1 MGSIQNQ
8 GIGVSGITVRPCHT
22 REEFDIC
29 VALQQTVWGNDITVP
44 SPIFVV
50 ALETGGQVLGAFN
63 GSGRMVGFTLALA
76 GIHDG
81 KPFLHSHMAAVLPE
95 LQNQKIGRMLKLAQ
109 REEAL
114 ARGIR
119 LIEWTFD
126 PLELRNAHFNIV
138 RLGAV
143 MERFIPNCYGVTQS
157 PLHAGLPTDRLVA
170 DWRLDSERV
179 QKILNGESAISTAG
193 AVRIS
198 VPSDIGEWKSKDQT
212 RAIKVQAEIREQFL
226 RWFSQRY
233 AVTGLERA
241 GAVTNY
247 VLDPSSALPAGS
259 HGKD

>member
-1 MGSIQNQ
+1 
-8 GIGVSGITVRPCHT
+8 VRPCAGL
-22 REEFDIC
+22 EEFDTC

-44 SPIFVV
+44 APIFVV
-50 ALETGGQVLGAFN
+50 ALETGGQVLGAFD
-63 GSGRMVGFTLALA
+63 GAGRMVGFTLALA
-76 GIHDG
+76 GFHDG
-81 KPFLHSHMAAVLPE
+81 KSFLHSHMAAVLPE

-157 PLHAGLPTDRLVA
+157 PLHSGLPTDRLVA

-179 QKILNGESAISTAG
+179 RQILDGNAIDSSDG

-198 VPSDIGEWKSKDQT
+198 VPSDIGEWKSKDQA
-212 RAIKVQAEIREQFL
+212 RAKQVQAEIREQFL
-226 RWFSQRY
+226 RWFGQQY

-247 VLDPSSALPAGS
+247 VLDPPSALPAGS
-259 HGKD
+259 HGKA

>member
-1 MGSIQNQ
+1 VQKQS
-8 GIGVSGITVRPCHT
+8 VSVAGITVRPCAGLA
-22 REEFDIC
+22 EFDAC

-50 ALETGGQVLGAFN
+50 ALETGGQVLGAFD
-63 GSGRMVGFTLALA
+63 SQGRMVGFTLALA
-76 GIHDG
+76 GFHDG

-114 ARGIR
+114 SRGIQ

-138 RLGAV
+138 RLGAI
-143 MERFIPNCYGVTQS
+143 MPRFIPNCYGLTES

-170 DWRLDSERV
+170 DWQLDSERV
-179 QKILNGESAISTAG
+179 GKILEGNAIATNAR
-193 AVRIS
+193 AVHIS
-198 VPSDIGEWKSKDQT
+198 VPSDIGQWKSKDRA
-212 RAIKVQAEIREQFL
+212 RAIEAQSKVRAEFL
-226 RWFSQRY
+226 HWFGQRY
-233 AVTGLERA
+233 VVTGLERA

-247 VLDPSSALPAGS
+247 VLDPPSA
-259 HGKD
+259 

>member
-1 MGSIQNQ
+1 MSPA
-8 GIGVSGITVRPCHT
+8 GITVRPCAGL
-22 REEFDIC
+22 EEFETC

-50 ALETGGQVLGAFN
+50 ALETGGQVLGAFD
-63 GSGRMVGFTLALA
+63 SEGRMVGFTLALA
-76 GIHDG
+76 GFHDG

-114 ARGIR
+114 SRGIR
-119 LIEWTFD
+119 WIEWTFD

-143 MERFIPNCYGVTQS
+143 MERFIPNCYGVTGS

-179 QKILNGESAISTAG
+179 RQILAGNAVGASPG

-198 VPSDIGEWKSKDQT
+198 FPSDIGEWKTTD
-212 RAIKVQAEIREQFL
+212 RAHAIEVQSEVREQFL
-226 RWFSQRY
+226 RWFGQRY
-233 AVTGLERA
+233 VVTGLERA

-247 VLDPSSALPAGS
+247 VLDPPSV
-259 HGKD
+259 

>member
-1 MGSIQNQ
+1 
-8 GIGVSGITVRPCHT
+8 VRPCAGL
-22 REEFDIC
+22 EEFDTC
-29 VALQQTVWGNDITVP
+29 VALQQTVWGKDLTVP
-44 SPIFVV
+44 LPIFVV

-63 GSGRMVGFTLALA
+63 GAGRMVGFTLALP
-76 GIHDG
+76 GFLDG

-170 DWRLDSERV
+170 EWRLDSERV
-179 QKILNGESAISTAG
+179 RQILDGHAMAPSGG

-198 VPSDIGEWKSKDQT
+198 VPSDIGEWKSKDQI
-212 RAIKVQAEIREQFL
+212 RAKQVQAEIGEQFL
-226 RWFSQRY
+226 RWFGQHY
-233 AVTGLERA
+233 IVTGLERA
-241 GAVTNY
+241 GGVTNY
-247 VLDPSSALPAGS
+247 VLDPPSAEPQGS
-259 HGKD
+259 QGED